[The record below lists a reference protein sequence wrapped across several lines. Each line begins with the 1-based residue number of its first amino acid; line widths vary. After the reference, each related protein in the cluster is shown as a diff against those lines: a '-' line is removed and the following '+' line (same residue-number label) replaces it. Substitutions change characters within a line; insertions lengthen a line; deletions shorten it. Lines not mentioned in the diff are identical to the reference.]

1 MRKRMEKYAFY
12 KIENKF
18 FKIGYREEAI
28 TSIGYRQEDPK
39 EEGQRTVLTDAVAEQ
54 LRQYFE
60 GKRKQFDFNYQLEGT
75 AFQKKVWKALCDI
88 PYGETRSYKEI
99 AEAIGHPKAYRAVGM
114 ANNHNPIMIAV
125 PCHRVIGSNGKLIGY
140 ASGLLVKESL
150 LALEKRNV

>member
-1 MRKRMEKYAFY
+1 MEKYAFY

-60 GKRKQFDFNYQLEGT
+60 GERKQFDFNYQLEGT